1 MNNLGRCSQPS
12 HWHHLHPHLPFVS
25 MRQLKA
31 EPRALCR
38 QLLAHSA
45 DHVLL
50 FSSTCRLLAVQL
62 GFGQLAVSSV
72 MSRRRCERQALP
84 WPGVHV
90 QLAVASQAGG
100 GVVVSLLL
108 HDPSGI
114 EDAPPEEFRAP
125 LSPGAPASCG
135 TGSAPCFGGS
145 THAILEACCYCC
157 SCKLCMAPARGRHVR
172 RHRKGR
178 HPSKGQRHRPD
189 RQARRVGFCT
199 PSWGT
204 GLGGGVSQF
213 LTARHGDG
221 TAVRQIR
228 GPPAPSSP
236 FSTAEGLHLCE
247 GCQSILVPGRPR
259 RPATCTPEP

>member
-1 MNNLGRCSQPS
+1 MARSTRAARSRLTSGRWCRCQSSPPRPIRCQGRPSRGVPSTAFTRRTSVLRHGLG
-12 HWHHLHPHLPFVS
+12 
-25 MRQLKA
+25 
-31 EPRALCR
+31 
-38 QLLAHSA
+38 
-45 DHVLL
+45 LL
-50 FSSTCRLLAVQL
+50 FRWQNLT
-62 GFGQLAVSSV
+62 
-72 MSRRRCERQALP
+72 
-84 WPGVHV
+84 
-90 QLAVASQAGG
+90 
-100 GVVVSLLL
+100 
-108 HDPSGI
+108 
-114 EDAPPEEFRAP
+114 
-125 LSPGAPASCG
+125 G
-135 TGSAPCFGGS
+135 TGS
-145 THAILEACCYCC
+145 THATLDACCYCC
-157 SCKLCMAPARGRHVR
+157 SCKLCVAPARGRHVR

-189 RQARRVGFCT
+189 RQARRVECCT

-247 GCQSILVPGRPR
+247 GCQSTLVPGRPR